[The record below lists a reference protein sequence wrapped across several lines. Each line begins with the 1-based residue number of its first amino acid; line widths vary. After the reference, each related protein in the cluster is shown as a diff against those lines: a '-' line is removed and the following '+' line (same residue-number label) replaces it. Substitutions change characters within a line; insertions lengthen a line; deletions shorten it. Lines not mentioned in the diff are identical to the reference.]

1 MELEGHDR
9 TARLLHVLYILNS
22 NTHGIT
28 PRKIATQCGV
38 NVRTTYRDLD
48 ALQRFLK
55 VPIWA
60 EGGLWGIQPGSFLP
74 PVNFSLPEAMA
85 IYMSAR
91 LLLAQ
96 SSVYNPSIETT
107 FRKLSAVLDAPLR
120 EEVWKTLEWMK
131 RRKPDESAVH
141 ALDVLTRCWTQRRQ
155 ARIRYWTLGQEYAVE
170 RVIEPYFIQ
179 PSALSR
185 GTYVIAFCHYRKQV
199 RVFRLER
206 IQQALPLEESY
217 EIPESFDANV
227 YLQPYLGVTA
237 TGEPQTVRLRFHPDI
252 ARIAQETVW
261 HDSQMTAPGMDGS
274 AIVTM
279 QLAITTDLVSFVL
292 GWGDMVQVLAPVS
305 LRRRVMAAARKVHD
319 MYEEQEASVPGDLP
333 NRAPAMARSQASR
346 HVDEELLPDEELEAP
361 TSLHEPEGVQAEM
374 FGDWR
379 DSASGRRNVL
389 STHVGVNRT

>member
-22 NTHGIT
+22 NTHGSA
-28 PRKIATQCGV
+28 PRKIAAQCGV
-38 NVRTTYRDLD
+38 TVRTTYRDLN
-48 ALQRFLK
+48 ALQASLK

-60 EGGLWGIQPGSFLP
+60 GGGLWGIQPGSFLP

-85 IYMSAR
+85 IYMAAR

-96 SSVYNPSIETT
+96 SSVYNPHVETT

-120 EEVWKTLEWMK
+120 EEIRKTLEWMK
-131 RRKPDESAVH
+131 RRKPDESAVQ

-170 RVIEPYFIQ
+170 RDIEPYFIQ

-185 GTYVIAFCHYRKQV
+185 GTYVIAFCHYRNQV

-206 IQQALPLEESY
+206 IQQAVPLEESY

-237 TGEPQTVRLRFHPDI
+237 TGEPQTVKLRFHPDI

-261 HDSQMTAPGMDGS
+261 HDSQVTAPGMDGS

-292 GWGDMVQVLAPVS
+292 GWGNMVEVLAPGS
-305 LRRRVMAAARKVHD
+305 LRRRVMAAARKVHY
-319 MYEEQEASVPGDLP
+319 MYEEQQAAQPPDRLHYAPGTIRLQDSSPDYEEPLTDEDLDTLSP
-333 NRAPAMARSQASR
+333 PHM
-346 HVDEELLPDEELEAP
+346 
-361 TSLHEPEGVQAEM
+361 PEGVQGEM
-374 FGDWR
+374 FED
-379 DSASGRRNVL
+379 
-389 STHVGVNRT
+389 

>member
-22 NTHGIT
+22 NTHGIR
-28 PRKIATQCGV
+28 PRRIATQCGV
-38 NVRTTYRDLD
+38 TVRTTYRDLD
-48 ALQRFLK
+48 ALQASLK

-85 IYMSAR
+85 IYMAAR

-96 SSVYNPSIETT
+96 SSVYNPHIETT

-120 EEVWKTLEWMK
+120 EEIRKTLESMK
-131 RRKPDESAVH
+131 RRKPDESAMH

-206 IQQALPLEESY
+206 IQHALPLDESY

-237 TGEPQTVRLRFHPDI
+237 TGEPQTVKLRFHPDI

-261 HDSQMTAPGMDGS
+261 HDSQVTAPGMDGS

-292 GWGDMVQVLAPVS
+292 GWGNMVEVLAPGS

-319 MYEEQEASVPGDLP
+319 MYEEKESAQPPDLLYH
-333 NRAPAMARSQASR
+333 APDMRRRQVSSPE
-346 HVDEELLPDEELEAP
+346 DEESQTDEEFEALLPP
-361 TSLHEPEGVQAEM
+361 HRPEGVQGEM
-374 FGDWR
+374 FED
-379 DSASGRRNVL
+379 
-389 STHVGVNRT
+389 

>member
-22 NTHGIT
+22 NTHGVT
-28 PRKIATQCGV
+28 PRKIAAQCGV
-38 NVRTTYRDLD
+38 TVRTTYRDLD
-48 ALQRFLK
+48 ALQRYLK
-55 VPIWA
+55 IPIWA
-60 EGGLWGIQPGSFLP
+60 QGGLWGIEPGSFLP

-96 SSVYNPSIETT
+96 SSVYNPNIETT

-120 EEVWKTLEWMK
+120 EEIRRTLEWMK
-131 RRKPDESAVH
+131 RRKPDESAMH

-185 GTYVIAFCHYRKQV
+185 GTYVIAFCHYRKDV

-237 TGEPQTVRLRFHPDI
+237 TGEPQTVKLRFHPDI

-261 HDSQMTAPGMDGS
+261 HDSQVTAPGMDGS
-274 AIVTM
+274 TIVTM
-279 QLAITTDLVSFVL
+279 QLAVTTDLVSFVL
-292 GWGDMVQVLAPVS
+292 GWGEMVEVLAPVS
-305 LRRRVMAAARKVHD
+305 LRRRVMVAARKVHD
-319 MYEEQEASVPGDLP
+319 MYEEQEAAQPPHLPHYVTRMGHRPIRGPGD
-333 NRAPAMARSQASR
+333 
-346 HVDEELLPDEELEAP
+346 EETVPDEELEALP
-361 TSLHEPEGVQAEM
+361 PPRELDGVQAEM
-374 FGDWR
+374 FGD
-379 DSASGRRNVL
+379 
-389 STHVGVNRT
+389 

>member
-28 PRKIATQCGV
+28 PRKIAVQCGV
-38 NVRTTYRDLD
+38 TVRTTYRDLD
-48 ALQRFLK
+48 ALQRSLK
-55 VPIWA
+55 VPVWA

-96 SSVYNPSIETT
+96 SSVYNPHIETT

-120 EEVWKTLEWMK
+120 EEIRKTLDWMK
-131 RRKPDESAVH
+131 RRKPDESAMH

-206 IQQALPLEESY
+206 IQQAMPLEESY
-217 EIPESFDANV
+217 EIPESFDANI

-237 TGEPQTVRLRFHPDI
+237 TGEPQTVKLRFHPDI

-261 HDSQMTAPGMDGS
+261 HDSQVTALGMDGS

-292 GWGDMVQVLAPVS
+292 GWGDMVEVLAPGS
-305 LRRRVMAAARKVHD
+305 LRRRVRVAARKVHD
-319 MYEEQEASVPGDLP
+319 MYEEQETAQPPDRLYYVPGIRRQQVSGP
-333 NRAPAMARSQASR
+333 G
-346 HVDEELLPDEELEAP
+346 DEEPLPDDELEP
-361 TSLHEPEGVQAEM
+361 RLPPHKPEGVQGEM
-374 FGDWR
+374 FGD
-379 DSASGRRNVL
+379 
-389 STHVGVNRT
+389 